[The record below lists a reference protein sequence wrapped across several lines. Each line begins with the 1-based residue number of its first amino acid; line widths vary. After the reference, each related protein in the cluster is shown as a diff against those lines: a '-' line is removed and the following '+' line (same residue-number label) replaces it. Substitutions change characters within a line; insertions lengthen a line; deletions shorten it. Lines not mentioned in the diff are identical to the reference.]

1 MQLIMSS
8 LAKEG
13 FGPGKNSV
21 DEVLRHL
28 WWKREHA
35 STKLHL
41 AEKTIKK
48 MSGGDTKL
56 ALQVMKHSVEFIFHV
71 VDHICRNGNRV
82 FLS

>member
-1 MQLIMSS
+1 MIMSA

-13 FGPGKNSV
+13 FIPGHNSV

-35 STKLHL
+35 SSKLHL

-56 ALQVMKHSVEFIFHV
+56 ALQV
-71 VDHICRNGNRV
+71 
-82 FLS
+82 

>member
-1 MQLIMSS
+1 MQTIMSS
-8 LAKEG
+8 LSKEG
-13 FGPGKNSV
+13 FSPGQNSV

-35 STKLHL
+35 NSKLHL

-56 ALQVMKHSVEFIFHV
+56 ALQV
-71 VDHICRNGNRV
+71 
-82 FLS
+82 